1 MRLAGR
7 IEVKSATRPLVIGP
21 DFAKEAA
28 RSGEVVIVTIP
39 EGRVPDLPKD
49 LLAGIA
55 EDVVVVDTGNYY
67 PRERDGRI
75 NEIEA
80 GLPES
85 RWVEGQMEARDQDIN
100 NNLCRTS
107 YEKRPSGQC
116 SKSHRSAGC
125 RG

>member
-39 EGRVPDLPKD
+39 EGRVPDLPGD
-49 LLAGIA
+49 LFGIA

-80 GLPES
+80 GLRES